1 MTQPVR
7 VRFAPSPTGMP
18 HVGGIRTVMFNW
30 LMARHY
36 GGTFILRIED
46 TDVARKVEGAIE
58 YIMEG
63 LRWLGLGGDE
73 GAGGGGGYGPYIQSQ
88 RLELYKEAAER
99 LVKQGD
105 AYYCYCSQERLEEMR
120 KEQTARKQPPGY
132 DRLCRPFTSQQCAEK
147 EAAGI

>member
-1 MTQPVR
+1 MTNPVR

-30 LMARHY
+30 LMARRY

-63 LRWLGLGGDE
+63 LRWLGLEWDEGPDVGGD
-73 GAGGGGGYGPYIQSQ
+73 YGPYIQSQ
-88 RLELYKEAAER
+88 RLGLYKEGGEG
-99 LVKQGD
+99 LV
-105 AYYCYCSQERLEEMR
+105 
-120 KEQTARKQPPGY
+120 TAG
-132 DRLCRPFTSQQCAEK
+132 S
-147 EAAGI
+147 

>member
-7 VRFAPSPTGMP
+7 VRFAPSPAGMP

-63 LRWLGLGGDE
+63 LRWLDLEWDE
-73 GAGGGGGYGPYIQSQ
+73 GPDMGGNYGPYIQSQ

-105 AYYCYCSQERLEEMR
+105 AYYCYCSSQRLEEMR
-120 KEQTARKQPPGY
+120 NEQTARKQPPGY
-132 DRLCRPFTSQQCAEK
+132 DRLCRVLTPQQCAAH
-147 EAAGI
+147 EAN